1 MKKYLFITI
10 LTCMMLF
17 LFGCE
22 KKDDSKLESY
32 LTEEK
37 GYMDLMMEN
46 MDNVEDTGN
55 ASLDFL
61 YGMIPHHE
69 AAIDMSRSYLK
80 HAGDKARF
88 SEMANDIISAQD
100 QEIDQMNDMI
110 KRIEKSGQTDFD
122 QEQDYLEKYNK
133 MMLEHHEGHSDTN
146 AGDLDTAFAMG
157 MSMHHQMAID
167 MAEAIVYNT
176 EDEEV
181 VEFARNIISLQKQE
195 MEEMQKYLDGEE
207 HAH

>member
-1 MKKYLFITI
+1 
-10 LTCMMLF
+10 
-17 LFGCE
+17 
-22 KKDDSKLESY
+22 
-32 LTEEK
+32 
-37 GYMDLMMEN
+37 MDLMMEN

-110 KRIEKSGQTDFD
+110 KESKNPAGRILIRNRIT
-122 QEQDYLEKYNK
+122 LR
-133 MMLEHHEGHSDTN
+133 
-146 AGDLDTAFAMG
+146 
-157 MSMHHQMAID
+157 
-167 MAEAIVYNT
+167 NT
-176 EDEEV
+176 
-181 VEFARNIISLQKQE
+181 IK
-195 MEEMQKYLDGEE
+195 
-207 HAH
+207 